1 MYLPTQNTY
10 FKFRSRFNFSSH
22 RYDIGRPLFSN
33 RKLEDNFF
41 LLKIY
46 EIGETEYG
54 LFYDYQLGFYLEANL
69 EEEELFFNH
78 VFDIVLNRIRHFKRQ
93 DPFSSK
99 YASGLEQT
107 RKLEAFLAFLKTIDR
122 WHKVEPLESVI
133 GEKDKL
139 IDQLQERVAELEL
152 LLKQVREFDA
162 NEKIVI
168 TNGYI
173 AAFMNL
179 IEQVQ
184 GLSLGDKKLTTS
196 QGQSPWYKM
205 IAKYFMHGDKPIS
218 IDTAKNYFPANKK
231 DKPSKYLNISEE
243 DKLFKIVP
251 KDKK

>member
-1 MYLPTQNTY
+1 M
-10 FKFRSRFNFSSH
+10 
-22 RYDIGRPLFSN
+22 
-33 RKLEDNFF
+33 
-41 LLKIY
+41 LKIY
-46 EIGETEYG
+46 EIDVTAYS
-54 LFYDYQLGFYLEANL
+54 LFYNYQLGFYLKDNPGKEEA
-69 EEEELFFNH
+69 FFNH
-78 VFDIVLNRIRHFKRQ
+78 VYDIVVSRIRHFKRQ

-107 RKLEAFLAFLKTIDR
+107 RKLEAFLELMKKIDR

-139 IDQLQERVAELEL
+139 IDLLKERVTELEL
-152 LLKQVREFDA
+152 LLKQAREFDA

-168 TNGYI
+168 TSGYI
-173 AAFMNL
+173 AAFMDL
-179 IEQVQ
+179 IEQLQ
-184 GLSLGDKKLTTS
+184 ALSLGDKKLATS

-218 IDTAKNYFPANKK
+218 IDTARNYFPARKS
-231 DKPSKYLNISEE
+231 DKPSKYLNIAEE

>member
-1 MYLPTQNTY
+1 MSTKNNY
-10 FKFRSRFNFSSH
+10 FKFRGRFDFSPN
-22 RYDIGRPLFSN
+22 RYDVGRPVFRN

-46 EIGETEYG
+46 EIVESDYG
-54 LFYDYQLGFYLEANL
+54 LYYEYHLEFYLKANSGK
-69 EEEELFFNH
+69 EEGFFNH
-78 VFDIVLNRIRHFKRQ
+78 VYDIVTSRIRHFKRQ
-93 DPFSSK
+93 DPFSAK
-99 YASGLEQT
+99 YASGIEQT
-107 RKLEAFLAFLKTIDR
+107 RKLEAFLEFLKSIDR
-122 WHKVEPLESVI
+122 WHKTEPLESVI

-139 IDQLQERVAELEL
+139 IDQLKARVAELEL
-152 LLKQVREFDA
+152 LLKQAREFDA

-173 AAFMNL
+173 AAFMDL
-179 IEQVQ
+179 MEQLQ
-184 GLSLGDKKLTTS
+184 GLSLGDKKLATS

-231 DKPSKYLNISEE
+231 DKPSKYLNIAEE
-243 DKLFKIVP
+243 DKLFKIIP

>member
-1 MYLPTQNTY
+1 MSPQNNY
-10 FKFRSRFNFSSH
+10 FKFRSGFDFSPH

-46 EIGETEYG
+46 EIDVTEYSS
-54 LFYDYQLGFYLEANL
+54 FYEYQLGFYLKAKPGKK
-69 EEEELFFNH
+69 EEFFNH
-78 VFDIVLNRIRHFKRQ
+78 VYDIVISRVRHFKRQ
-93 DPFSSK
+93 DPFSGK
-99 YASGLEQT
+99 YASGIEQT
-107 RKLEAFLAFLKTIDR
+107 RKLEAFLEFLKTIDR

-139 IDQLQERVAELEL
+139 IDQLKERVAQLEL
-152 LLKQVREFDA
+152 LLKQAKEFDA

-173 AAFMNL
+173 AAFMDL

-184 GLSLGDKKLTTS
+184 GLSLGDKKLATS

-218 IDTAKNYFPANKK
+218 IDTARNYFLARKN

-243 DKLFKIVP
+243 DKLFKIIP

>member
-1 MYLPTQNTY
+1 MPTQNNY
-10 FKFRSRFNFSSH
+10 FKFRSRFDFSPH

-46 EIGETEYG
+46 EIDESEYG
-54 LFYDYQLGFYLEANL
+54 LFYDYQLVFYLKANGKEEA
-69 EEEELFFNH
+69 FFNH
-78 VFDIVLNRIRHFKRQ
+78 VYDIAISRIRHFKRQ

-99 YASGLEQT
+99 YKSSLEQT
-107 RKLEAFLAFLKTIDR
+107 RKLEAFLEFLKTIDR
-122 WHKVEPLESVI
+122 WHKIEPLESVI

-139 IDQLQERVAELEL
+139 IDQLKERVAELETQ
-152 LLKQVREFDA
+152 LKQAREFDA

-173 AAFMNL
+173 AAFMDL
-179 IEQVQ
+179 IEQLQ
-184 GLSLGDKKLTTS
+184 ALSLGDKKLATS

-218 IDTAKNYFPANKK
+218 IDTARNYFPARKN
-231 DKPSKYLNISEE
+231 DKPSKYLNIAEE
-243 DKLFKIVP
+243 GKLFKIIP
-251 KDKK
+251 KP

>member
-1 MYLPTQNTY
+1 MSTQNTY
-10 FKFRSRFNFSSH
+10 FKFRSRFDFSTH

-46 EIGETEYG
+46 EIDGKEYG
-54 LFYDYQLGFYLEANL
+54 MFYDYQLDFYLQANPYKEEA
-69 EEEELFFNH
+69 FFNH
-78 VFDIVLNRIRHFKRQ
+78 VYDIIISRIRHFKRQ

-99 YASGLEQT
+99 YATGMEQT
-107 RKLEAFLAFLKTIDR
+107 RKLEAFLEFLKTIDR

-139 IDQLQERVAELEL
+139 IDQLKARVAELEL
-152 LLKQVREFDA
+152 LLKQAKEFDA

-168 TNGYI
+168 TSGYI
-173 AAFMNL
+173 AAFMDL
-179 IEQVQ
+179 IGQVQ
-184 GLSLGDKKLTTS
+184 ALSLGDKKLATS

-218 IDTAKNYFPANKK
+218 IDTARNYFPARKN
-231 DKPSKYLNISEE
+231 DKPSKYLNIAEE

-251 KDKK
+251 KPKK

>member
-1 MYLPTQNTY
+1 MSNKSIF
-10 FKFRSRFNFSSH
+10 FKFRNRFDFSPH
-22 RYDIGRPLFSN
+22 VYDIGRPLFSN

-46 EIGETEYG
+46 EIDESDYG
-54 LFYDYQLGFYLEANL
+54 LFYDFQLGFYLKTNGK
-69 EEEELFFNH
+69 EEVFFNH
-78 VFDIVLNRIRHFKRQ
+78 VCDIVLSRIRHFKRQ
-93 DPFSSK
+93 DPFTSK
-99 YASGLEQT
+99 YASGLEQA
-107 RKLEAFLAFLKTIDR
+107 RKLEAFLAFLKSVDR

-139 IDQLQERVAELEL
+139 IDQLKGRVAELEAQ
-152 LLKQVREFDA
+152 LKQAREFDA

-173 AAFMNL
+173 AAFMDL
-179 IEQVQ
+179 IEQLQ
-184 GLSLGDKKLTTS
+184 GLSLGDKKLATS

-218 IDTAKNYFPANKK
+218 IDTARNYFPARKN

-251 KDKK
+251 KNK

>member
-1 MYLPTQNTY
+1 MPTQNNY
-10 FKFRSRFNFSSH
+10 FKFRGRFDFSPH

-46 EIGETEYG
+46 EIDETEYG
-54 LFYDYQLGFYLEANL
+54 LFYNYQLGFYLKANL
-69 EEEELFFNH
+69 GKEELFFNH
-78 VFDIVLNRIRHFKRQ
+78 VYDIVISRIQHFKRQ

-99 YASGLEQT
+99 YASGIEQT
-107 RKLEAFLAFLKTIDR
+107 RKLEAFVEFLKTIDR

-133 GEKDKL
+133 SEKDRL
-139 IDQLQERVAELEL
+139 IDQLKERVAELEL
-152 LLKQVREFDA
+152 QLKQAREFDA

-173 AAFMNL
+173 AAFMDL
-179 IEQVQ
+179 IKQLQ
-184 GLSLGDKKLTTS
+184 ALSLGDKKLATP

-218 IDTAKNYFPANKK
+218 INTARNYYPAQKGE
-231 DKPSKYLNISEE
+231 KPSKYINIEEE
-243 DKLFKIVP
+243 DKLFKIVH
-251 KDKK
+251 KEQM

>member
-1 MYLPTQNTY
+1 MSPQNNY
-10 FKFRSRFNFSSH
+10 FKFRSGFDFSPH

-33 RKLEDNFF
+33 RKLENNFF

-46 EIGETEYG
+46 EIDVTEYS
-54 LFYDYQLGFYLEANL
+54 LFYEYQLGFYLKADTG
-69 EEEELFFNH
+69 EEEAFFSH
-78 VFDIVLNRIRHFKRQ
+78 VYDIVISRIRHFKRQ

-99 YASGLEQT
+99 YASGIEQT
-107 RKLEAFLAFLKTIDR
+107 RKLEAFLAFVKTIDR

-139 IDQLQERVAELEL
+139 IEQLKERVAELEAQ
-152 LLKQVREFDA
+152 LKQARDFDA

-173 AAFMNL
+173 AAFMDL
-179 IEQVQ
+179 IEQLQ
-184 GLSLGDKKLTTS
+184 ALNLGDKKLATS

-218 IDTAKNYFPANKK
+218 IDTARNYFPANKN
-231 DKPSKYLNISEE
+231 DKRPKYINIDEE

-251 KDKK
+251 KNKK